1 MIVKILNKLNFC
13 KKFLDPISNVSDHAL
28 LKLKKN
34 NISSLVKGS
43 DGYTYLYSESTDIEY
58 DGDEISL
65 NIGDLKRFI
74 KILLSIPED
83 NLSIIINANNIEYKS
98 PTNKFKFHL
107 MEDGIINVPSLS
119 VEKIEMSKFCTFF
132 KLPIL
137 LFSNL
142 LKSSSY
148 VLDGSKIYIHTENG
162 MVLGELNDM
171 KKDNT
176 DSYSMK
182 IAETFEGDEILEPL
196 PFSTELFRSISTL
209 KSNEFDVKINVER
222 RIIAISILE
231 DNYILKWFATGLVG

>member
-34 NISSLVKGS
+34 NITSLVKGS

-83 NLSIIINANNIEYKS
+83 SLSIILNGNNVEYKS